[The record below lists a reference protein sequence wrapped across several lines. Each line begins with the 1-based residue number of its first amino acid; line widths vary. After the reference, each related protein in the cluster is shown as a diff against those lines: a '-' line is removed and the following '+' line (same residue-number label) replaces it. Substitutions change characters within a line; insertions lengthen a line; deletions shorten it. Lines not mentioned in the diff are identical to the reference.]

1 MNPLVPRRVRVTVK
15 VTRPNAQGEDRE
27 LSYAFG
33 WSEKAP
39 SDPGHRMSITVGQ
52 GGNQFGNAKVAIFG
66 VNLEAMNKIA
76 RLWLEVLS
84 PSNTDTLTIDVWDGS
99 NFVPF
104 FAGVITWSAVNASNA
119 PQVALEIEAN
129 SAMIAMNTVA
139 APYAQDEPVSLQ
151 TALEQILGPTG
162 LVVELAES
170 VPALQIQRAHLVG
183 TPMDQ
188 AANLMNYFPE
198 LTWYINLQRFLVRPV
213 NGPLGGDP
221 IPVNKSSG
229 MIGYPTYSTSGV
241 TLATLF
247 DPRIRPGL
255 ALDIQTAF
263 DFVNRTK
270 WVAAVLQHTL
280 QPNTPGGQWITQ
292 IAAQS
297 YGSKGDGSGS
307 ET

>member
-1 MNPLVPRRVRVTVK
+1 MNPLVERRARVTVN
-15 VTRPNAQGEDRE
+15 VVRPGTDGDRA
-27 LSYAFG
+27 LTYAF
-33 WSEKAP
+33 EQ
-39 SDPGHRMSITVGQ
+39 HRMVIQVGQ
-52 GGNQFGNAKVAIFG
+52 GGNQFGNAKVQVFG
-66 VNLEAMNKIA
+66 VPLDAMNKIA

-84 PSNTDTLTIDVWDGS
+84 PSNTDTLTIDVWDGA

-104 FAGVITWSAVNASNA
+104 FAGVITWSAINASGA

-139 APYAQDEPVSLQ
+139 PPYAQDTPIALQ
-151 TALEQILGPTG
+151 DALQQILTPTG
-162 LVVELAES
+162 LVVDFAES
-170 VPALQIQRAHLVG
+170 VPALQIQKAHLTG
-183 TPMDQ
+183 SPMDQ
-188 AANLMNYFPE
+188 ASALLGYFPE

-221 IPVNKSSG
+221 VRINKTTG

-241 TLATLF
+241 TLATIF
-247 DPRIRPGL
+247 DARIRPGL
-255 ALDIQTAF
+255 ALDIQTDF

-280 QPNTPGGQWITQ
+280 EPNKPGGNWLTQ

-297 YGSKGDGSGS
+297 YGSKGDTSGS
-307 ET
+307 QT

>member
-1 MNPLVPRRVRVTVK
+1 MNPLVERKARVTVK
-15 VTRPNAQGEDRE
+15 VVRPGTDGERE
-27 LSYAFG
+27 LEYAFI
-33 WSEKAP
+33 E
-39 SDPGHRMSITVGQ
+39 HRMSIQVSQ
-52 GGNQFGNAKVAIFG
+52 GGNQFGNAKVSIFG
-66 VNLEAMNKIA
+66 VNLESMNKIA

-104 FAGVITWSAVNASNA
+104 FAGVITWSAVNAATA
-119 PQVALEIEAN
+119 PHVSLEIEAN

-139 APYAQDEPVSLQ
+139 TPYAQDEPVALQ
-151 TALEQILGPTG
+151 DALAQILEPTG

-170 VPALQIQRAHLVG
+170 VQSLQIQKARLSG

-188 AANLMNYFPE
+188 AAALLGYFPE

-213 NGPLGGDP
+213 NAPLGGEP
-221 IPVNKSSG
+221 IPVNKYTG
-229 MIGYPTYSTSGV
+229 MISYPTYSTSGI
-241 TLATLF
+241 TLSMLF
-247 DPRIRPGL
+247 DARIRPGL
-255 ALDIQTAF
+255 ALDVTTAF

-270 WVAAVLQHTL
+270 WVAAVLQHTI

-292 IAAQS
+292 VAAQS

-307 ET
+307 PT

>member
-1 MNPLVPRRVRVTVK
+1 MNPLQERRARVTVN
-15 VTRPNAQGEDRE
+15 VVRPSAQGERA
-27 LSYAFG
+27 LTYAF
-33 WSEKAP
+33 EQ
-39 SDPGHRMSITVGQ
+39 HRMSIQVGQ
-52 GGNQFGNAKVAIFG
+52 GGNQFGNAKVAIYG
-66 VNLEAMNKIA
+66 VPLDAMNKIA

-104 FAGVITWSAVNASNA
+104 FAGVITWSAINAGGA

-139 APYAQDEPVSLQ
+139 APYAQDEPVGLQ
-151 TALEQILGPTG
+151 SALQQILGPTG
-162 LVVELAES
+162 LVVEFAES
-170 VPALQIQRAHLVG
+170 VPVLEIQRAHLIG

-188 AANLMNYFPE
+188 ASALMNYFPE

-213 NGPLGGDP
+213 NGPLGSDP
-221 IPVNKSSG
+221 VPINKTNG

-241 TLATLF
+241 QLSTIF
-247 DPRIRPGL
+247 NPRIRPGL
-255 ALDIQTAF
+255 ALDIQTMF

-270 WVAAVLQHTL
+270 WVAAVLQHNIE
-280 QPNTPGGQWITQ
+280 PNMPGGQWMTA

-307 ET
+307 AT

>member
-1 MNPLVPRRVRVTVK
+1 MNPLVERRARVTVD
-15 VTRPNAQGEDRE
+15 VVRPSTGGDRA
-27 LSYAFG
+27 LSYAF
-33 WSEKAP
+33 EE
-39 SDPGHRMSITVGQ
+39 HRMSITVSQ
-52 GGNQFGNAKVAIFG
+52 GGNQFGNAKVQIYG
-66 VNLEAMNKIA
+66 VNLDAMNKIA

-84 PSNTDTLTIDVWDGS
+84 PSNTDTLKIDVWDGS
-99 NFVPF
+99 SFVPF
-104 FAGVITWSAVNASNA
+104 FAGVITWSAINASAA

-139 APYAQDEPVSLQ
+139 PPYAQDTPIALQ
-151 TALEQILGPTG
+151 DALQQILGPTG
-162 LVVELAES
+162 LVVEFAES
-170 VPALQIQRAHLVG
+170 VPALQIQKAHLTG

-188 AANLMNYFPE
+188 ASALLGYFPE

-213 NGPLGGDP
+213 NGPLGSDP
-221 IPVNKSSG
+221 IRVNKSTG

-241 TLATLF
+241 TLGTIF

-255 ALDIQTAF
+255 ALDIQTVF

-270 WVAAVLQHTL
+270 WVAAVLQHTI
-280 QPNTPGGQWITQ
+280 QPNMPGGQWMTQ

-297 YGSKGDGSGS
+297 YGSKGDTSGS